1 MMQYPADIAHAFFYS
16 SGLPSFMHPPL
27 TPFVFAGAPPKRSL
41 PTDFPDYLTYV
52 MRETLCGTTTTLSRA
67 AAQTHDVF
75 LGLNQAMAF
84 DRTMRIFNPGMA
96 TSASAW
102 RFFAPFALTAPPP
115 QARPLLTYDGANR
128 RALPKPQPAEQREAR
143 GSNPALDIAAP
154 ALATAM
160 TIAATCLTVTPILME
175 SYRLTI

>member
-1 MMQYPADIAHAFFYS
+1 MMQHPVDIAHAFFYS
-16 SGLPSFMHPPL
+16 SGVPSFMHPPL
-27 TPFVFAGAPPKRSL
+27 TPFVFASAPSRRSL
-41 PTDFPDYLTYV
+41 PTDFADYLAYV
-52 MRETLCGTTTTLSRA
+52 TRETLSGTTTSLTRA

-75 LGLNQAMAF
+75 LGLNQFMAF
-84 DRTMRIFNPGMA
+84 DRTMRAFNPWMA
-96 TSASAW
+96 TSAFAW
-102 RFFAPFALTAPPP
+102 PSFTPFALPAAPP